1 MILDQ
6 IANASCYY
14 GLGSIWQQA
23 LHTMET
29 CRSVDFSDGAQVDDR
44 GIRFLPSSYETR
56 YPAGSSLEA
65 HQVYA
70 DLVFLLEG
78 EETIYYKPTA
88 ALRRITQDYDA
99 DRDVLLAELDRDAI
113 PITLKPGYF
122 AIFMPQDAHCPGC
135 VSGAPRLVRKVVMK
149 VPVGE

>member
-14 GLGSIWQQA
+14 GLDSIWQHA
-23 LHTMET
+23 LRTMET
-29 CRSVDFSDGAQVDDR
+29 CQESDFADGSRVDDR
-44 GIRFLPSSYETR
+44 GIRFLPSAYETH
-56 YPAGSSLEA
+56 YPAGCALEA
-65 HQVYA
+65 HRLYA

-88 ALRRITQDYDA
+88 ALRRITAEYDS
-99 DRDVLLAELDRDAI
+99 DRDVLLADLDRDAI
-113 PITLKPGYF
+113 PIILKPGYF

-135 VSGAPRLVRKVVMK
+135 VSGAPRPVRKVVIK
-149 VPVGE
+149 VPIGK

>member
-14 GLGSIWQQA
+14 GLGAIWQQA

-29 CRSVDFSDGAQVDDR
+29 CQASDFATGERVDDR

-56 YPAGSSLEA
+56 YPAGSALEA
-65 HQVYA
+65 HRLYA

-88 ALRRITQDYDA
+88 ALRHITEDYDA
-99 DRDVLLAELDRDAI
+99 DRDMLLAELDRDAI
-113 PITLKPGYF
+113 PILLKPGHF

>member
-29 CRSVDFSDGAQVDDR
+29 CRESDFAAGMAVDDR
-44 GIRFLPSSYETR
+44 GIRFVPAAYQTQ
-56 YPAGSSLEA
+56 YPAGCQLEA
-65 HQVYA
+65 HRLYA

-88 ALRRITQDYDA
+88 ALQRITEEYDA
-99 DRDVLLAELDRDAI
+99 EQDRLLATLDSDAV
-113 PITLKPGYF
+113 PIALKPGYF

-135 VSGAPRLVRKVVMK
+135 VSGAPRSVRKVILK